1 MAVQYFYQ
9 IVFCSE
15 RAGRATLGNALREG
29 VNSLL
34 NRR

>member
-15 RAGRATLGNALREG
+15 RAGRATLGNALRGGRE
-29 VNSLL
+29 
-34 NRR
+34 